1 MAVFEEVGLT
11 IVNLYQDFINFL
23 PFWAQNFI
31 NLFLISLVIVVY
43 GILIW
48 KFYRFIAKKNL
59 ISLNLKKYNRSEH
72 PLMAKTLAAVFYI
85 LEYLIILPFLVF
97 FWFLVFTIFLILLT
111 ENLELQTILII
122 SATVIAAIRM
132 TSYYNEDLSRDI
144 AKLLPFTILGV
155 AVTQS
160 TTFSFQKILTQV
172 FAIPN
177 FFGHIASYMLFIFI
191 IELILRILETGFV
204 ATGMIEEET
213 EIQQ

>member
-1 MAVFEEVGLT
+1 
-11 IVNLYQDFINFL
+11 
-23 PFWAQNFI
+23 
-31 NLFLISLVIVVY
+31 
-43 GILIW
+43 
-48 KFYRFIAKKNL
+48 
-59 ISLNLKKYNRSEH
+59 
-72 PLMAKTLAAVFYI
+72 MAKTLAAVFYI